1 MRLPLGSWSRR
12 ERAMLAV
19 CGTSLALSVVAI
31 LGVGGA
37 VSVAGQSDQVTSK
50 EIANGTIRSVD
61 IRKGSLR
68 ASDLGIYQRSGLY
81 RYPGPPAGG
90 LVYAQCDK
98 GDRVLGGGHQWAGG
112 HGFDTD
118 SSIPYA
124 GESWQFSGEA
134 ATPSSMLAYAI
145 CMKN

>member
-19 CGTSLALSVVAI
+19 SGTSLALSVVAI

-37 VSVAGQSDQVTSK
+37 VSVAGQGDQVTSK
-50 EIANGTIRSVD
+50 EIANNTIRSED

-68 ASDLGIYQRSGLY
+68 ASDLGIYERSGLY

-90 LVYAQCDK
+90 LVYATCDH
-98 GDRVLGGGHQWAGG
+98 GDRVLGGGHLWAGG
-112 HGFDTD
+112 HGFDTAG
-118 SSIPYA
+118 SIPYA
-124 GESWQFSGEA
+124 GETWQFTGEA

-145 CMKN
+145 CLKN